1 MLDVPGNLWFFESK
15 WEIRKWGISFLKEL
29 GYKED
34 RRWEEVVKELTVK
47 IQRCLYERQSE
58 EKKKENL

>member
-1 MLDVPGNLWFFESK
+1 MIGWTT
-15 WEIRKWGISFLKEL
+15 EIRKWGISFLKEL